1 VTSCVVLL
9 VTSVYRFSMTTSG
22 ISPVIIFFSGMSQV
36 GLVLVL
42 FYSASGLVGNG
53 ESEESLAVCVI

>member
-1 VTSCVVLL
+1 M
-9 VTSVYRFSMTTSG
+9 TSVYRFSMTTSG

-42 FYSASGLVGNG
+42 FYSASGLVGNR